1 MNKIAIILILLTS
14 VLCGFVSVK
23 SPANILKKGLIVD
36 LDADKG
42 VVANKDNRVEKW
54 INQASAPAVKE
65 FVKRDEGRKVTGSG
79 MPSLRNKLSEL
90 NGHNAII
97 FNKQE
102 LVAHNEDAFDHL
114 LTGSGYTWF
123 CILKAGK
130 QSGELKDVNSF
141 FGNLKNGGNYE
152 GIWAGLNDNNSIWM
166 GSRNGITF
174 GRWDNNNPKV
184 TANAVLEFDKYY
196 LLMGRMG
203 KGTDTV
209 TLSLYLNNGALPVV
223 SHPFPVNKLAN
234 PSKLSIGQERDAIE
248 HPGTESFIGEISRFL
263 LYDRPLSNQELNR
276 MAKGLK
282 KMYGIIDS
290 PN

>member
-1 MNKIAIILILLTS
+1 MNKPAFILFLFAAI
-14 VLCGFVSVK
+14 LCGFVSVE
-23 SPANILKKGLIVD
+23 SPVNILQKGLIVD

-54 INQASAPAVKE
+54 INQASTPAVKE
-65 FVKRDEGRKVTGSG
+65 FVKQDEGRKVKGSG
-79 MPSLRNKLSEL
+79 MPSLINKLPEL
-90 NGHNAII
+90 NGHNTIA

-102 LVAHNEDAFDHL
+102 LVAHDEDAFDHL

-152 GIWAGLNDNNSIWM
+152 GIWGGLNDNNSIWM
-166 GSRNGITF
+166 GSRNGVTF
-174 GRWDNNNPKV
+174 GRWDNNNPYV
-184 TANAVLEFDKYY
+184 TTSAVLEQDKYY

-203 KGTDTV
+203 KGTDSV
-209 TLSLYLNNGALPVV
+209 ILSLYLNNGLLPVV
-223 SHPFPVNKLAN
+223 TQPFPVNKMAN
-234 PSKLSIGQERDAIE
+234 SSKLSIGQERDAIQ

-263 LYDRPLSNQELNR
+263 LYDRPLNDQELNET
-276 MAKGLK
+276 AKGLK
-282 KMYGIIDS
+282 KKYGITD
-290 PN
+290 

>member
-1 MNKIAIILILLTS
+1 MNKIAFTLLLLTT
-14 VLCGFVSVK
+14 VLCGFALVK
-23 SPANILKKGLIVD
+23 LPANILQKGLIVD

-42 VVANKDNRVEKW
+42 VVANKDNSVEKW
-54 INQASAPAVKE
+54 FNQALSPPVKE
-65 FVKRDEGRKVTGSG
+65 FVKRDEGRKVKGSG
-79 MPSLRNKLSEL
+79 MPSLRTKLSEL
-90 NGHNAII
+90 NGHNTIA

-102 LVAHNEDAFDHL
+102 LVAHDEDAFDHL

-174 GRWDNNNPKV
+174 GRWDDNNPKV
-184 TANAVLEFDKYY
+184 TANSVLEFDKYY

-234 PSKLSIGQERDAIE
+234 SSKLSIGQERDAIE

-263 LYDRPLSNQELNR
+263 LYNHPLTDQELNR
-276 MAKGLK
+276 TAKGLK
-282 KMYGIIDS
+282 KMYGIID
-290 PN
+290 